1 MRGKIPA
8 GKNPQN
14 FRFWNFG
21 FSMGGAPI
29 KVIITGYRWI
39 LYFDQ
44 FGFQI
49 ALKNLANFNFGTHII
64 FIGHIV
70 FFESNHW
77 KDAKFWGAGCSPIWS
92 SFCIYQVFYCLILF
106 QFVRFTKFIE
116 IRFLKST
123 LRKFQT
129 SAKLQFDW
137 HIYNF
142 DVFEDLEWKEDD
154 KNIGSHNWLSFLTR
168 CVCLLC
174 WFEAKNA
181 PEKAFFEEKIE
192 ILGQNWCFFSWSSN
206 FEVWGLQPKN
216 HILKIWCKFLLF

>member
-1 MRGKIPA
+1 M
-8 GKNPQN
+8 
-14 FRFWNFG
+14 F
-21 FSMGGAPI
+21 
-29 KVIITGYRWI
+29 
-39 LYFDQ
+39 
-44 FGFQI
+44 
-49 ALKNLANFNFGTHII
+49 
-64 FIGHIV
+64 

-92 SFCIYQVFYCLILF
+92 SFRIYQVFYCLILF

-192 ILGQNWCFFSWSSN
+192 ILGQNWCFEVQTLKYGDYSPKIIYWKSDANSCFSRHTVSSEEN
-206 FEVWGLQPKN
+206 GVRVGSLASQSIFDQTHFWAVITTEPGFSFFEVFN
-216 HILKIWCKFLLF
+216 FRLKM